1 MKLLLTLIPQFL
13 LLLSA
18 TSQYEKIGTMVD
30 PSWKS
35 RVEEAGDAW
44 KGNGYII
51 KGTIYYHD
59 DMHKGYITLQNGKSA
74 KDVLIRYNLY
84 THEISY
90 IEDKT
95 EMILDAVAPVRE
107 FGYDYTANDEPGKV
121 IFRSGY
127 PAIGK
132 NTAKSFYQVIVDKGL
147 ALLKYTSKKILE
159 ERTELGA
166 LQKVIIDT
174 DSWFIYNA
182 ADNNFAEIKKNKNSL
197 MQALPQYASRIK
209 SIIDAKNLRLKSDAD
224 WYILLNELTAK

>member
-1 MKLLLTLIPQFL
+1 MKPLLTFFLQFFL
-13 LLLSA
+13 LA
-18 TSQYEKIGTMVD
+18 KGICQNEKIGTMVD
-30 PSWKS
+30 PAWKS
-35 RVEEAGDAW
+35 RIEEVGDAW
-44 KGNGYII
+44 KGSGYII
-51 KGTIYYHD
+51 KGTIYFHD

-74 KDVLIRYNLY
+74 KDVLIRYNVY

-90 IEDKT
+90 IEDKI

-107 FGYDYTANDEPGKV
+107 FGYDYTINDEPRNV

-132 NTAKSFYQVIVDKGL
+132 NTAKSFYQVVVDRDI

-174 DSWFIYNA
+174 DTWFIYNA

-197 MQALPQYASRIK
+197 MEALPQYASRIK

-224 WYILLNELTAK
+224 WYILLSELTAK